1 MSLAVVPDPDEPEV
15 PCDIAAEQST
25 LGGMLLSAQAA
36 TQVAGIVQAD
46 DFYRPAHQILYT
58 TITTLREAGAPA
70 DPVAVANA
78 LKRQGDLA
86 RVGGAPYLHTLT
98 QAIPTTA
105 NAGYYAR
112 IVFDTARQRDLVRI
126 GTRIAQTGYQG
137 GADITDLLEAA
148 GAELRAVPTAPVGTG
163 WPAPTPLD
171 AAAGARP
178 EFPLEALPSWVGRY
192 AAAVSDATQTPVDL
206 AGCLALAA
214 LSTAASGRVWAD
226 TGQWREPVCVYTVT
240 AMEPGSRKS
249 AVFAAM
255 TGALFQAEER
265 LVEHMKPR
273 IIEAR
278 IAKRIAEGRAE
289 ELAVKATKG
298 GGDMAVLDA
307 TSAAEAA
314 AEMVVPAQPKLI
326 ADDITPENLARRL
339 AEQDGRLALLAPE
352 GGFFGTLAGRYSGGI
367 PNLDTFLKAHAGEPI
382 RVDRQGREPDFVD
395 QSALTIGI
403 SLQPEALNEVF
414 ATPGGRGRGL
424 LARILYS
431 LPADNVGYRTNT
443 SAPVPPEAEH
453 DYTRNLQALLFSLRA
468 LPEVVHLTFDPAAR
482 TRITEILYDDVEPQL
497 RPEGRFGQI
506 RDWGAKYVGAIV
518 RIAAL
523 LHLAEH
529 LTDGWGQPITL
540 ATLEAAYTIGEYY
553 ASHAL
558 AVFGLMGTDDTHA
571 AARRVLAWLQA
582 HGPDRITHRDLFT
595 AVRSKTLAKSTDLE
609 APLALLADLGW
620 IRPQPAPPR
629 AGRGR
634 PPRPAYLIHPD
645 LVAEAR
651 ARKEGAAQKSQKPQ
665 K

>member
-15 PCDIAAEQST
+15 PCDIAAEQSA
-25 LGGMLLSAQAA
+25 LGGMLLSVQAA

-46 DFYRPAHQILYT
+46 DFYRPAHQILFT
-58 TITTLREAGAPA
+58 TITGLRSAGAPA

-78 LKRQGDLA
+78 LKHQGDLA

-98 QAIPTTA
+98 QTVPTTA
-105 NAGYYAR
+105 SAGYYAR

-148 GAELRAVPTAPVGTG
+148 GAELRAVPTAPTGTG
-163 WPAPTPLD
+163 WAAPTPLD

-307 TSAAEAA
+307 TNAAEAA

-352 GGFFGTLAGRYSGGI
+352 GGFFGTLAGRYSGGV

-443 SAPVPPEAEH
+443 SVPIPPEAEH
-453 DYTRNLQALLFSLRA
+453 DYTRNLHALLFSLRA
-468 LPEVVHLTFDPAAR
+468 LPEVVDLTFEPAAR

-553 ASHAL
+553 AAHAL

-571 AARRVLAWLQA
+571 AARKILSHLKANPRRQ
-582 HGPDRITHRDLFT
+582 ITHRDLFKG
-595 AVRSKTLAKSTDLE
+595 VRSKALAKSTDLE
-609 APLALLADLGW
+609 APLNLLTDLGW
-620 IRPQPAPPR
+620 LRKMPPPER
-629 AGRGR
+629 KGPGRK
-634 PPRPAYLIHPD
+634 PSPAYLIHPQ
-645 LVAEAR
+645 LAE
-651 ARKEGAAQKSQKPQ
+651 GGPPG
-665 K
+665 